1 VRMIYSNMSHL
12 KTCIIIAGGEIQE
25 EIEIFP
31 DALILCAD
39 SGYVHALKQN
49 IKPHVLIGDF
59 DSYTDKLP
67 EDIKI
72 VRYPVEK
79 DVSDTW
85 ACVEYAKE
93 KGFDTFKIYGAF
105 GGDRIDHSIANL
117 QMLRNI
123 AEENL
128 TARFY
133 YKKQIIRN
141 LNAGEKITFFRHSIP
156 YFSVF
161 ALSDVCKGVTIKGA
175 KYPLE
180 NAELKNSFPLGLSNE
195 GSEPHVEISVQEGN
209 LLLVM
214 TAK

>member
-1 VRMIYSNMSHL
+1 MINSNMSHL

-25 EIEIFP
+25 EIQIFP

-39 SGYVHALKQN
+39 SGYIHAQKQN

-59 DSYTDKLP
+59 DSYTEKLP
-67 EDIKI
+67 EEIPI

-85 ACVEYAKE
+85 ACVEFAKE
-93 KGFDTFKIYGAF
+93 HGRTEFMIYGAF

-117 QMLRNI
+117 QLLRSI
-123 AEENL
+123 AEKNL
-128 TARFY
+128 NARLY

-156 YFSVF
+156 CFSVF
-161 ALSDVCKGVTIKGA
+161 ALSEICRGVTIKGA

-195 GSEPHVEISVQEGN
+195 TTDNTAEISVQEGN

-214 TAK
+214 TEK